1 MTRIDCSH
9 ETRKEILASAY
20 VMQTSLYPAHGY
32 ASFRCAAH
40 GGQLNGYSLMEQQD
54 VVVQEEVVSE
64 INHFDVQVEAPMSRH
79 VKTKKQTWKLPIPGD
94 IAGHGP

>member
-1 MTRIDCSH
+1 MSGIEKFLREFIGDMSLVHQAPGCA
-9 ETRKEILASAY
+9 RFGIAAS
-20 VMQTSLYPAHGY
+20 
-32 ASFRCAAH
+32 
-40 GGQLNGYSLMEQQD
+40 GGLLSRYSYMEQQD
-54 VVVQEEVVSE
+54 VVMQEESVSE

>member
-1 MTRIDCSH
+1 MVICDPFT
-9 ETRKEILASAY
+9 TPMAVLASDLPR
-20 VMQTSLYPAHGY
+20 M
-32 ASFRCAAH
+32 AANST
-40 GGQLNGYSLMEQQD
+40 GTLMEQQD
-54 VVVQEEVVSE
+54 VVMQEESVSE